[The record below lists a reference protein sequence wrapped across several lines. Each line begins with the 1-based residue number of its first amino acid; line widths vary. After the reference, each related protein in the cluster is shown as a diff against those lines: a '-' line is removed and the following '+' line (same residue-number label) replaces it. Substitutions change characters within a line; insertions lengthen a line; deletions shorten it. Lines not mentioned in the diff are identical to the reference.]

1 MDINKKNNSKNY
13 LYKDLYGLDKSI
25 IELKLKDFI
34 YKNNKLY
41 INNDYFTENKGF
53 IIFYTPWCK
62 YCKKLSELLID
73 LALSN
78 INIFNF
84 GSVNLE
90 DIENGN
96 DYLGIYAN
104 ITNIPTLKYISNDGE
119 LINYNYEY
127 NSDNLIY
134 YINTNI

>member
-13 LYKDLYGLDKSI
+13 LYKDLYGLDKGI

-34 YKNNKLY
+34 NKKNKLY

-62 YCKKLSELLID
+62 HCKTLSELLID

-84 GSVNLE
+84 
-90 DIENGN
+90 
-96 DYLGIYAN
+96 
-104 ITNIPTLKYISNDGE
+104 
-119 LINYNYEY
+119 
-127 NSDNLIY
+127 
-134 YINTNI
+134 